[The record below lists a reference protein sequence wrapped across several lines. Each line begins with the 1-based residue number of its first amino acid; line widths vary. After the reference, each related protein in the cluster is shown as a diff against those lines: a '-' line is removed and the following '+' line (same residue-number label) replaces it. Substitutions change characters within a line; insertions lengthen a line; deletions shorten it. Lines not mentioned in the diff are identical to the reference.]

1 MALDDSSPNIKASNE
16 EKLVLGI
23 NPAEIAQIH
32 PWIERLSARYAIP
45 DAVQFAAG
53 VCLEEVLS
61 NVLLHGYKDKP
72 GGTVLVLFNTLREG
86 CFVFA
91 VEDEAPHF
99 NPLNLPEI
107 PPLNPDDEEMRVG
120 GHGLRFLRTF
130 ADELSY
136 EKLLPVGNRFRMVFD
151 TINGINSGKEKSS
164 EGVPPEE
171 K

>member
-1 MALDDSSPNIKASNE
+1 MALDGRSPNIKGSTE
-16 EKLVLGI
+16 ERLVLGI

-32 PWIERLSARYAIP
+32 PWIERLAAQYAIP
-45 DAVQFAAG
+45 EPVQFAAG

-61 NVLLHGYKDKP
+61 NVLLHGYKDKT
-72 GGTVLVLFNTLREG
+72 GGTVLVLFTTLREG
-86 CFVFA
+86 CFLFA

-99 NPLNLPEI
+99 NPLDLPEI
-107 PPLNPDDEEMRVG
+107 PPLNPDEEMRIG

-130 ADELSY
+130 ADELAY
-136 EKLLPVGNRFRMVFD
+136 EKLPAGNRFRMVFD
-151 TINGINSGKEKSS
+151 SVSGRNSCKEKSS